1 MINNVHGVAIDGAG
15 NLYLADQGN
24 HRIRKVSTSGIITTV
39 AGTGTSGYSGD
50 GGPATEAMISQPGGI
65 AVDGAGNLYFADGAT
80 RIRKVSTS
88 GIITTVAGNGFNGCS
103 VDGTNPTEAMLNPNS
118 VAVDGAGNL
127 YIASYGCSRISKIST
142 SGIITT
148 VAGTGTRGYSGD
160 GGPATE
166 AMIGIVQ
173 HLAVDGAGNLY
184 ITDYSNARIR
194 KVSTSGIITTV
205 AGTGTSGYSGD
216 GGPATEAMIGYA
228 LGVAV
233 DGAGNLYISDQGVY
247 RIRKVSTSGIITTVA
262 GTGTQGYSGDGGPA
276 KEAMIGESEG
286 IAVDGAGNLYISDA
300 SNRRIRKLIPTTQQV
315 VSFTLMNADTE
326 QPIRDIAPNEVLDL
340 ASLPTRNL
348 NIRANTNPS
357 RVGSVRFVMS
367 GTLSRTQTE
376 TGFPYALFGDN
387 AGNYNAWIPA
397 VGSYSLTCTPY
408 TGSGATGT
416 AGAPLTVSFTVVEQT
431 APTNQPP
438 TVNAGEDKTI
448 TLPTNS
454 VTLTGSA
461 HDPDGSISS
470 YGWTQQSGPG
480 TATLT
485 NAGTAALTASGLV
498 AGTYVFR
505 LTVTDNQ
512 GATAYDEA
520 SVLVN
525 PAPSTTQQVVSF
537 TLMNAD
543 TEQPIRDIAPND
555 VLNLA
560 TLPTRNLNIRANTN
574 PGRVGSVKFVMSG
587 KLSRTQ
593 TETGFPYAL
602 FGDNGGNYNA
612 WTPAVGSYSLTCT
625 PYTGS
630 GATGTAGAPLTV
642 SFTVVEQT
650 APANQPPTVNAGE
663 DKTITLPT
671 NSVTLTSSANDPDG
685 SISSHGWTQQSGP
698 NTATLVNANG
708 ATLTASGLVAG
719 TYVFRLT
726 VTDNQGATAYDE
738 ASVIVNPAPS
748 TTQQVVSFTL
758 MNADTEQPIRNLTAG
773 DVLDLNSLPTRNL
786 NIRANTN
793 PSRVG
798 SVKFV
803 MSGKL
808 SRTQTETGFPYALF
822 GDNGGNYNAW
832 TPAVG
837 SYSLTCTPYTG
848 SGATGTAGTPLT
860 VSFTVVDNSMAR
872 LAVEEKVEREDMQ
885 VQYFP
890 NPFVDSF
897 TIQVGDRGQG
907 KLPVA
912 VFDILGRPVL
922 QLEDVQPE
930 QSISLGKEANPG
942 MYFLQVG
949 TGRKA
954 KHYKL
959 IKVQ

>member
-1 MINNVHGVAIDGAG
+1 MTHSDDGSNELWKSDGTEAG
-15 NLYLADQGN
+15 TVMLKRFVEGHA
-24 HRIRKVSTSGIITTV
+24 HRFLLFPLKDKLLVV
-39 AGTGTSGYSGD
+39 AGDGNTGSELWVVED
-50 GGPATEAMISQPGGI
+50 
-65 AVDGAGNLYFADGAT
+65 
-80 RIRKVSTS
+80 
-88 GIITTVAGNGFNGCS
+88 
-103 VDGTNPTEAMLNPNS
+103 NS
-118 VAVDGAGNL
+118 P
-127 YIASYGCSRISKIST
+127 S
-142 SGIITT
+142 
-148 VAGTGTRGYSGD
+148 
-160 GGPATE
+160 
-166 AMIGIVQ
+166 
-173 HLAVDGAGNLY
+173 
-184 ITDYSNARIR
+184 
-194 KVSTSGIITTV
+194 
-205 AGTGTSGYSGD
+205 
-216 GGPATEAMIGYA
+216 
-228 LGVAV
+228 
-233 DGAGNLYISDQGVY
+233 
-247 RIRKVSTSGIITTVA
+247 
-262 GTGTQGYSGDGGPA
+262 
-276 KEAMIGESEG
+276 
-286 IAVDGAGNLYISDA
+286 
-300 SNRRIRKLIPTTQQV
+300 TTQQV
-315 VSFTLMNADTE
+315 VSFTLMNADNE
-326 QPIRDIAPNEVLDL
+326 QPIRDIAPNDVLDL

-357 RVGSVRFVMS
+357 RVGSV
-367 GTLSRTQTE
+367 
-376 TGFPYALFGDN
+376 
-387 AGNYNAWIPA
+387 
-397 VGSYSLTCTPY
+397 
-408 TGSGATGT
+408 
-416 AGAPLTVSFTVVEQT
+416 
-431 APTNQPP
+431 
-438 TVNAGEDKTI
+438 
-448 TLPTNS
+448 
-454 VTLTGSA
+454 
-461 HDPDGSISS
+461 
-470 YGWTQQSGPG
+470 
-480 TATLT
+480 
-485 NAGTAALTASGLV
+485 
-498 AGTYVFR
+498 
-505 LTVTDNQ
+505 
-512 GATAYDEA
+512 
-520 SVLVN
+520 
-525 PAPSTTQQVVSF
+525 
-537 TLMNAD
+537 
-543 TEQPIRDIAPND
+543 
-555 VLNLA
+555 
-560 TLPTRNLNIRANTN
+560 
-574 PGRVGSVKFVMSG
+574 KFIMSG

-642 SFTVVEQT
+642 SFTVVEQATPTNQAPTANAGNDQTITLPTNSVTLTGSAHDPDGSISSYGWTQQSGPGTAALANANTATLTASNLVAGTYVFRLTVSDNQGATAYDEASVIVYPAPSTTQQVVSFTLMNADTEQPIRDIAPNDVLDLATLPTRNLNIRANTNPSRVGSVKFIMSGKLSRTQTETGFPYALFGDNGGNYNAWTPAVGSYSLTCTPYTGSGATGTAGTALTVSFTVVEQT
-650 APANQPPTVNAGE
+650 APTNQPPTVNAGE

-671 NSVTLTSSANDPDG
+671 NSVTFTGSGSDPDG
-685 SISSHGWTQQSGP
+685 SISSHAWTQQSGP

-758 MNADTEQPIRNLTAG
+758 MNADTEQPIRDIAPN
-773 DVLDLNSLPTRNL
+773 DVLDLASLPTRNL

-798 SVKFV
+798 SVKFI

-848 SGATGTAGTPLT
+848 SGATGTAGTALT

-872 LAVEEKVEREDMQ
+872 LAEEEKVERGDIQ

-897 TIQVGDRGQG
+897 TIQVGDKGQG

-922 QLEDVQPE
+922 QLEDVQHE
-930 QSISLGKEANPG
+930 QSISLGREAKPG

-949 TGRKA
+949 TGHKA